1 MRVRADREHARPND
15 AALGQDNVLNP
26 HAPLL
31 VVVQDVMFARKIAH
45 DLRQLGGLDVLRR
58 LKMVGNQR
66 DLRPIKDRASRLFKL
81 LDGRGT
87 RHIVCEHHVE
97 LADNQLPR
105 LHMVKPRMAC
115 ENLLAHVHAHIA
127 LLKLRYGNHSLP
139 CSYVNSSKASGLVF
153 RLALRGIL
161 VEQTGKSSPLKK
173 EVSPRGKTSFS

>member
-66 DLRPIKDRASRLFKL
+66 DLRPIKDRTSRLFKL

-127 LLKLRYGNHSLP
+127 LLKLRYGNHSLS

-161 VEQTGKSSPLKK
+161 VEQTEKALL
-173 EVSPRGKTSFS
+173 